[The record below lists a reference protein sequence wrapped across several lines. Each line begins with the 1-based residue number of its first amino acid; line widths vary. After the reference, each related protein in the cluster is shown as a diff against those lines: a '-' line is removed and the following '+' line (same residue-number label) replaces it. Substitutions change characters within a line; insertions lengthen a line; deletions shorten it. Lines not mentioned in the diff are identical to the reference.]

1 MNTLSNLSAVPLSEF
16 KSTYI
21 NGRNTSYEMM
31 ADRIRAT
38 LGAPLINV
46 EIHNNQLFDNIAIA
60 SEMFTKFA
68 GYTTEYL
75 VFDAS
80 LYETGRGV
88 RLDKLM
94 SITPYLT
101 ARYDN
106 PSYRLDR
113 KESSQTTFTT
123 ITGSSGLSAT
133 LDNFIIND
141 EITDPLEYSIKYS
154 MGAGIWRSTSRG
166 SGSCGRS
173 RAGRSC

>member
-68 GYTTEYL
+68 G
-75 VFDAS
+75 
-80 LYETGRGV
+80 
-88 RLDKLM
+88 
-94 SITPYLT
+94 
-101 ARYDN
+101 
-106 PSYRLDR
+106 
-113 KESSQTTFTT
+113 
-123 ITGSSGLSAT
+123 
-133 LDNFIIND
+133 
-141 EITDPLEYSIKYS
+141 
-154 MGAGIWRSTSRG
+154 
-166 SGSCGRS
+166 
-173 RAGRSC
+173 